1 MIILIIG
8 IILVILFFS
17 DFIIEMRINKCGKD
31 HKINMHL
38 KGFYGI
44 MNYNIH
50 IPFIDIVTGRDN
62 IPALKFNQKIGR
74 GKNLKNIANNKSV
87 INLHEL
93 QNMYKKYK
101 KIYLYY
107 TTFIVSIQKKII
119 IHRIYWTTELGVGD
133 AYETAMITGFIWMM
147 KSYLMTAL
155 YRSRH
160 QPKDAHI
167 NVTPNYGKENLN
179 TSFHCIFSIKL
190 GNIINAGLKTLIV
203 QKRDGV

>member
-31 HKINMHL
+31 HKINMNF
-38 KGFYGI
+38 KGLYGI
-44 MNYNIH
+44 VNYNIH

-62 IPALKFNQKIGR
+62 IPALKFNRKIGK
-74 GKNLKNIANNKSV
+74 GKKLKNIANDKSI
-87 INLHEL
+87 INLYEL
-93 QNMYKKYK
+93 ENLYRKYK
-101 KIYLYY
+101 RIYLKY
-107 TTFIVSIQKKII
+107 TTFIVHIKKRII
-119 IHRIYWTTELGVGD
+119 IHRIYWTTELGVDD
-133 AYETAMITGFIWMM
+133 AYETAMITGFIWMI
-147 KSYLMTAL
+147 KSYLIAAL
-155 YRSRH
+155 YHSSH
-160 QPKDAHI
+160 KPKDAHI
-167 NVTPNYGKENLN
+167 NVTPNYAKEILN